1 MGSNFKDTEETLELI
16 RQAQEGN
23 SLAENKLI
31 YQYESYVDYMVAK
44 YSKRTEIKDDDD
56 LRSYINEGLLQ
67 GIRKFDPNKNTL
79 FIYFAH
85 IWMKKNIFLGETRYR
100 FIRVPVNQKVFY
112 DSYMKK
118 LKADGEE
125 NIVSIDLED
134 PDMQRFLAIEN
145 TQTNLFTDFQQ
156 YNEELYEYEFP
167 EKILFHKSSEAFDK
181 SEEKDSNDILKIN
194 INSVLSEFNEKE
206 IYIIEHLFGLN
217 NVEKMSSE
225 QIAKNLGVTKVNI
238 TFTKNRVIRL
248 MRHTTMSN
256 KLLNG
261 I

>member
-16 RQAQEGN
+16 RKAQEGD
-23 SLAENKLI
+23 SKAENTLVL
-31 YQYESYVDYMVAK
+31 QYESYVDYMVSK
-44 YSKRTEIKDDDD
+44 YSKRTEIKDDGD
-56 LRSYINEGLLQ
+56 LRSYINKGLLE

-85 IWMKKNIFLGETRYR
+85 IWMKKNIFLGEASYR

-112 DSYMKK
+112 DNYAKKMK
-118 LKADGEE
+118 AAGEDVFDIHDPE
-125 NIVSIDLED
+125 FKRFQSIED
-134 PDMQRFLAIEN
+134 TSTSM
-145 TQTNLFTDFQQ
+145 FTDLQQ
-156 YNEELYEYEFP
+156 YNEELSEYEFP
-167 EKILFHKSSEAFDK
+167 EKILFHKN
-181 SEEKDSNDILKIN
+181 SEEFSKHEESDSIDILKLN

-206 IYIIEHLFGLN
+206 VYIMEHLFGLN
-217 NVEKMSSE
+217 SSEKMSSE

-248 MRHTTMSN
+248 MRHTVMSN